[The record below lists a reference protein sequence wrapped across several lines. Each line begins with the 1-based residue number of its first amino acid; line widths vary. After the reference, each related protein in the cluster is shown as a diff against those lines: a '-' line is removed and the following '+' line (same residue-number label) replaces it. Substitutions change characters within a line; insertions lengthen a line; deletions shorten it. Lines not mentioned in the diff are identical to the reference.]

1 MKTILMAMAVV
12 FWTICILLLPA
23 CASPN
28 KAPDPVKLQ
37 EEIAKYR
44 NQELELVRKTVR
56 DSDRADRLIQL
67 LDERDRLMAGYVKEI
82 GAYREQMSELNADY
96 NADRKSLEM
105 LIANYNSQ
113 RAAGQREFLDLIGL
127 MKMETTPEEWRSISR
142 FQLKRLD
149 PRQMT
154 YSQVT
159 VGD

>member
-1 MKTILMAMAVV
+1 
-12 FWTICILLLPA
+12 
-23 CASPN
+23 
-28 KAPDPVKLQ
+28 
-37 EEIAKYR
+37 
-44 NQELELVRKTVR
+44 
-56 DSDRADRLIQL
+56 
-67 LDERDRLMAGYVKEI
+67 MAGYVKEI